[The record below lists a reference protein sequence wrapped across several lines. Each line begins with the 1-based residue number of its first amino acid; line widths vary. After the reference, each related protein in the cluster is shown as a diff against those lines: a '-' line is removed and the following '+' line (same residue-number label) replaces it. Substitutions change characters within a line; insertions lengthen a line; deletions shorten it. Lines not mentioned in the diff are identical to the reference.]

1 MFPNFS
7 PRALGIDLSFDESVQ
22 LARRFHYGGID
33 VSIAELQQ
41 IAAQQGGRAISEKM
55 TGAGLHYGIWSMPV
69 TYRADESVWRR
80 EVEQLP
86 AQAELAKSLGA
97 DRTSVAISPADDE
110 RNPNENYQFHLD
122 RLGPVVEILAANG
135 IRFGLEWIG
144 PKTLRDGMRYSF
156 IHTMEDM
163 LQLAADLGEN
173 VGLLVDIFHL
183 FTSHTDVSAVRG
195 LTNAQV
201 VNVHVN
207 DAVAGRSADE
217 QMDLERELPAETGLT
232 DVAGF
237 LQALDAIGYDG
248 PVTVEPFSQRISALA
263 PADAAQAA
271 ADSLARSWQ
280 MAGLKWPVSA
290 DQ

>member
-7 PRALGIDLSFDESVQ
+7 PRALGIELSFDESVN

-41 IAAQQGGRAISEKM
+41 IAAQRGISAISEQM
-55 TGAGLHYGIWSMPV
+55 ASAGLRFGAWSMPV
-69 TYRADESVWRR
+69 AYAAAEDSWRR
-80 EVEQLP
+80 ELAELP
-86 AQAELAKSLGA
+86 AQAELAASLGA
-97 DRTSVAISPADDE
+97 DRTSTPVSPISDE
-110 RNPNENYQFHLD
+110 RAWDENYRFHLE
-122 RLGPVVEILAANG
+122 RLGPIAEILAAHG

-144 PKTLRDGMRYSF
+144 PKTLRDGAQHSF

-163 LQLAADLGEN
+163 SRLAADLGDN

-183 FTSHTDVSAVRG
+183 FTSHTDVSAVRS

-217 QMDLERELPAETGLT
+217 QMDLERALPAETGLT

-248 PVTVEPFSQRISALA
+248 PVTVEPFSQRVSALA
-263 PADAAQAA
+263 PTGAAQAA
-271 ADSLARSWQ
+271 ADSLALSWQ
-280 MAGLKWPVSA
+280 LAGLK
-290 DQ
+290 